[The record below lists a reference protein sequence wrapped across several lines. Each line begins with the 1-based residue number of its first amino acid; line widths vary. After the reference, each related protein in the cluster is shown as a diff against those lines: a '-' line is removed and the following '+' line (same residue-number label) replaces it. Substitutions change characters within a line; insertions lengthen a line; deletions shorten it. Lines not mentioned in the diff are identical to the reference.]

1 MRDVMKEEMKSA
13 ILQQQEAYM
22 AQKSASAAEA
32 AGCQEQASTFQI
44 EATYHS
50 AAALAQL
57 QPAALPPIVAGEA
70 VPDEAQLPSNGG
82 GWSVRDTLATPD
94 IPALAASFV
103 RTELLAQSRLDVLA
117 LGLDAAAATACSD
130 PLTKMLVHQAGLAH
144 AAAFKLVDRAIDKD
158 SPAETARLMN
168 SAARMMGTFQQALVT
183 LHRLRNGGQQ
193 TVTVQHINVNAD
205 QAIVAGSLQAGDRP
219 TQPGH
224 GSEK

>member
-1 MRDVMKEEMKSA
+1 MKEEMKGA
-13 ILQQQEAYM
+13 ILQQQEAYI
-22 AQKSASAAEA
+22 AQKSAAAAEA

-57 QPAALPPIVAGEA
+57 QPAALPPVVAGEA
-70 VPDEAQLPSNGG
+70 VPDEAQLASNGG

-94 IPALAASFV
+94 TPALAASFV
-103 RTELLAQSRLDVLA
+103 RTELLAQRRLDILA
-117 LGLDAAAATACSD
+117 LGIDAAAATACSD

-144 AAAFKLVDRAIDKD
+144 AAAFKLVDRAIDQD

-168 SAARMMGTFQQALVT
+168 SAARMMGTFQQAMVT

-193 TVTVQHINVNAD
+193 TVTVQHINVSAN
-205 QAIVAGSLQAGDRP
+205 QTLVTGSMATGAELS
-219 TQPGH
+219 H
-224 GSEK
+224 GGIGER

>member
-1 MRDVMKEEMKSA
+1 MKEEMKGA
-13 ILQQQEAYM
+13 ILQQQEAYI
-22 AQKSASAAEA
+22 AQKSAAAAEA

-57 QPAALPPIVAGEA
+57 QPAALPPVVAGEA
-70 VPDEAQLPSNGG
+70 VPDEAQLASNGG

-94 IPALAASFV
+94 TPALAASFV
-103 RTELLAQSRLDVLA
+103 RTELLAQSRLDILA
-117 LGLDAAAATACSD
+117 LGIDAAAATACSD

-144 AAAFKLVDRAIDKD
+144 AAAFKLVDRAIDQD

-168 SAARMMGTFQQALVT
+168 SAARMMGTFQQAMVT

-193 TVTVQHINVNAD
+193 TVTVQHINVSAN
-205 QAIVAGSLQAGDRP
+205 QALVTGSMATGAELS
-219 TQPGH
+219 H
-224 GSEK
+224 GGIGER